1 MSWFKCNLVDA
12 NVLDFPMLFPHQASP
27 GSSLVFSTGVSAN
40 MWNSGISI
48 QLKQSGRGTPSASN
62 PRDYGYTEQIV
73 LTHKSTP
80 AGGSQTTTT
89 YTFSFK
95 FKVFAG
101 TLYPQTGQ
109 LTTTL
114 YGVDMG
120 LLTYTQRST
129 GVLQVTKDS
138 ILAASGKDIARYN
151 AAAVYCPVATINSQT
166 TNQIRF
172 NSDVTAANAASTFSG
187 HYLIYELATGIFDA
201 SLGSNTISLTANA
214 SNEFSLSG
222 TSSVN
227 AYMMLENWD
236 TVKNTLGI

>member
-12 NVLDFPMLFPHQASP
+12 NILNADMIDEHISVS
-27 GSSLVFSTGVSAN
+27 GSSITFSAGC
-40 MWNSGISI
+40 SGNVRDLKIPI
-48 QLKQSGRGTPSASN
+48 QLKQSGSGTPSASN

-73 LTHKSTP
+73 LTYKKTP
-80 AGGSQTTTT
+80 VGGSQTTTT
-89 YTFSFK
+89 YTFPFT

-101 TLYPQTGQ
+101 TLYPLSGQ

-120 LLTYTQRST
+120 LLTYTQGST
-129 GVLQVTKDS
+129 GVLQVTKDN
-138 ILAASGKDIARYN
+138 ILSVTGKDMARY
-151 AAAVYCPVATINSQT
+151 ASAVVYCPVATINSQT

-172 NSDVTAANAASTFSG
+172 DSTVLASDAPSTFSG

-214 SNEFSLSG
+214 SNNFSLSG
-222 TSSVN
+222 TSSVTAWMEIYN
-227 AYMMLENWD
+227 YE
-236 TVKNTLGI
+236 TVKHKLGI